1 MYVIK
6 NVKFLYKKES
16 LLILFYR
23 KYLYLQTRLN
33 KIVAFYKS

>member
-6 NVKFLYKKES
+6 NVKLLYKKDS

-33 KIVAFYKS
+33 KIIAFYKS